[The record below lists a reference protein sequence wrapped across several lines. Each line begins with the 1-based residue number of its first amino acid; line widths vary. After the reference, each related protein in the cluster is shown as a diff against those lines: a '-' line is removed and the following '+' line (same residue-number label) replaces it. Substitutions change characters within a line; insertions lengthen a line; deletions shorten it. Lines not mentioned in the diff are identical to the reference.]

1 MKQNIMKR
9 DGKRL
14 NEDSITNL
22 LRYTNTTDVVFI
34 TAHKSAQWIEEHYEG
49 SDASI
54 IAEIN
59 KDRNLALK
67 SNLQAMW
74 YKLYSIDFLNKEI
87 EGFAVI
93 GHDESSD
100 EFIRKMTVLAEKY
113 AQNSFAVIKRGTD
126 AVLLYHK
133 DIISGKYVTNEEF
146 LVQEYIEN
154 HCFFKDFFAPRFRS
168 RTQLH
173 LFAKA
178 APDFDRYKTKGDGKN
193 DEPERVQN

>member
-74 YKLYSIDFLNKEI
+74 YNKEI

-146 LVQEYIEN
+146 LAQEYIEN
-154 HCFFKDFFAPRFRS
+154 HYFFKDSFAPLFRS
-168 RTQLH
+168 RTLLH